1 MIKELKLGKQKA
13 TKDGIELTPK
23 QQEGIQ
29 AWAKEKG
36 YGGIRY
42 ETDFKKAPDTTDE
55 IIIFD
60 TNNANRFVDSD
71 AAVAPVPKDSTPTR
85 PLIDQAIETADDF
98 VAQKLP
104 EQVIKDINE
113 GRADYGENWVMW
125 EGKIYFRRNGMID
138 GPNGRWP
145 EGHKNHPW
153 EAEAIQAE
161 KQ

>member
-1 MIKELKLGKQKA
+1 MAFKLGSEKRNI
-13 TKDGIELTPK
+13 KDSSNVKISNNRSFNPNNVDIINTPLDRGTIA
-23 QQEGIQ
+23 E
-29 AWAKEKG
+29 A
-36 YGGIRY
+36 
-42 ETDFKKAPDTTDE
+42 
-55 IIIFD
+55 
-60 TNNANRFVDSD
+60 NNDGTISVNSD
-71 AAVAPVPKDSTPTR
+71 ARVSSAMMK
-85 PLIDQAIETADDF
+85 
-98 VAQKLP
+98 K
-104 EQVIKDINE
+104 VIKHEMKHLKDINE